1 MMRIAVI
8 AHLRHPI
15 APPFKGGMEA
25 HCHALV
31 TALQAAGH
39 DVTLFASGDSD
50 PTLPIVAATPS
61 HYEAVLPWAHWHGTP
76 ALTAFS
82 GAGFRHRLERRSRRA
97 NSTSFTTT
105 QCTPRFIDGRSA
117 TTFPW

>member
-1 MMRIAVI
+1 MRIAIV

-25 HCHALV
+25 HCHTLV

-50 PTLPIVAATPS
+50 PALPIAAATPI
-61 HYEAVLPWAHWHGTP
+61 HYEAVLPWAHWRGTP
-76 ALTAFS
+76 ELTDFP
-82 GAGFRHRLERRSRRA
+82 GARVRERVERYSRRRIRHRA
-97 NSTSFTTT
+97 
-105 QCTPRFIDGRSA
+105 
-117 TTFPW
+117 